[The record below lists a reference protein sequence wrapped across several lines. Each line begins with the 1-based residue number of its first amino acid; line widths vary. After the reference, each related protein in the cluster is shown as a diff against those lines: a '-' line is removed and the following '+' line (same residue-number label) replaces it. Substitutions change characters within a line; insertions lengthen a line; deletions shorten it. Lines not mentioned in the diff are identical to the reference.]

1 MIKFSMA
8 KKKGYRPKGPIQI
21 LAAIGLVIAILWTAK
36 GLFQFGSAG
45 YKEVTNKVSKKKS
58 NLPTLKCVPSDNSD
72 SIIYDLAEMDAN
84 EPKNVPE
91 ESEARERF
99 FQQDGYFEFVNVT
112 DKEYQINIHNV
123 VNGMKKG
130 YLATITRSSGVVEWT
145 IPGPYRADLSFAEVI
160 TVMQNA
166 KIYSGICTKIEK
178 KNL

>member
-1 MIKFSMA
+1 MA

-91 ESEARERF
+91 ESEARKRF

-123 VNGMKKG
+123 QNGMKKG
-130 YLATITRSSGVVEWT
+130 YLANITRSSGVVEWT
-145 IPGPYRADLSFAEVI
+145 FPGPYRADLSFAEVI

-166 KIYSGICTKIEK
+166 KTYSGICTKIEK

>member
-91 ESEARERF
+91 ESESRKRF
-99 FQQDGYFEFVNVT
+99 FQQDGYF
-112 DKEYQINIHNV
+112 
-123 VNGMKKG
+123 
-130 YLATITRSSGVVEWT
+130 
-145 IPGPYRADLSFAEVI
+145 
-160 TVMQNA
+160 
-166 KIYSGICTKIEK
+166 
-178 KNL
+178 

>member
-1 MIKFSMA
+1 MA

-99 FQQDGYFEFVNVT
+99 FQQDGYFETVNVT
-112 DKEYQINIHNV
+112 DKEYQINIQNV
-123 VNGMKKG
+123 ENGMKKG
-130 YLATITRSSGVVEWT
+130 YLANITRSSGVVEWT
-145 IPGPYRADLSFAEVI
+145 FPGPYRADLPFAEVVK
-160 TVMQNA
+160 VMLNA
-166 KIYSGICTKIEK
+166 KTYSGICTKIEK